1 MRRSLWPLA
10 LGLLLVLDIALVAWV
25 LRPSSPTSGDAAAPT
40 TSSIAPPTTSAST
53 STTTTA
59 PKVDRTIVVPLG
71 AQRALR
77 VVTGADCKGSAT
89 LSTTEDAGA
98 TWKPGP
104 RLPLKMVSSAT
115 SNTAGHPVLTGLDGS
130 CKAATVEVNGQRIGA
145 TDPAAWAVDASEPA
159 FLLRAGEKTA
169 KACAS
174 GTVRDLAWDTTERAN
189 VLCEAGVIRRST
201 DGGRTWVGVGTVQ
214 GATGIATAA
223 TGFELYVAAADT
235 CGIRVAPVGQQ
246 GTCAEASQGMKDAD
260 ITIWGRWLWVA
271 DTSKGFVVPVGRAA
285 VDGPATTSSTA
296 PSVTSTTTTAPATE
310 ATSTSETPA
319 PSSTPE
325 YTQPAY
331 TQPAYTAPADTATTR
346 TAPRWTPPATTRP
359 RWTSPATTQQT
370 PPPVT
375 ETTPVPTDPTAS
387 IPNPFSP
394 ALTTPSATPT
404 GQ

>member
-1 MRRSLWPLA
+1 ML
-10 LGLLLVLDIALVAWV
+10 
-25 LRPSSPTSGDAAAPT
+25 
-40 TSSIAPPTTSAST
+40 
-53 STTTTA
+53 
-59 PKVDRTIVVPLG
+59 
-71 AQRALR
+71 
-77 VVTGADCKGSAT
+77 
-89 LSTTEDAGA
+89 
-98 TWKPGP
+98 
-104 RLPLKMVSSAT
+104 
-115 SNTAGHPVLTGLDGS
+115 NGLDGS
-130 CKAATVEVNGQRIGA
+130 CKAATVGVFGQKVSA
-145 TDPAAWAVDASEPA
+145 TDPAAWAVDASDAA

-189 VLCEAGVIRRST
+189 VLCEAGVIRRTT
-201 DGGRTWVGVGTVQ
+201 DGGRTWAGVGTVQ

-285 VDGPATTSSTA
+285 VDGPATTSSTT

-310 ATSTSETPA
+310 ATSSSETPA

-325 YTQPAY
+325 Y

-359 RWTSPATTQQT
+359 RWTPPRTRTSTYEPPSSTYT
-370 PPPVT
+370 PPVDP
-375 ETTPVPTDPTAS
+375 TTVEPPASQSTANPFPSGLATVPTQP
-387 IPNPFSP
+387 
-394 ALTTPSATPT
+394 
-404 GQ
+404 